1 MSKNLTDQKID
12 KEKGQHDKMSKNL
25 TDQKIE
31 KEKKEG
37 KEPDC
42 WRCFLSLFLCFGGE
56 NQRNFRGDF
65 GRKFEEKN
73 KNSRF
78 FYQRRSLK
86 PLIYIHQSFSMA
98 HNRLY
103 WGYPVLRQQEFLVI
117 RDISHFLRLSKFK
130 NINWAIAGFE

>member
-12 KEKGQHDKMSKNL
+12 KEIGQHDKMSKNL
-25 TDQKIE
+25 TNQKIE
-31 KEKKEG
+31 KEEKRRERAG
-37 KEPDC
+37 LLAMFPLS
-42 WRCFLSLFLCFGGE
+42 FSLFQRE
-56 NQRNFRGDF
+56 NQRNFGGDF

-117 RDISHFLRLSKFK
+117 RDISHFLRLSKLK